1 MVAVYFDSSVLV
13 ASYLS
18 EEHSPAARR
27 AVAAA
32 RQIPYTLF
40 HQLEVPTA
48 FRLQVGRRHLTESEA
63 AAVLSQLEDDVA
75 AGRLLQVPLDLYAMF
90 ARGELLSARYA
101 SRYLARSLDI
111 LQVAAALELGCTRFV
126 TLDTRQA
133 RLAVACGLKT
143 VDLTRQKASSRR
155 G

>member
-1 MVAVYFDSSVLV
+1 VLV

-18 EEHSPAARR
+18 EEHSAAARR

-32 RQIPYTLF
+32 PQIPYTLF

-63 AAVLSQLEDDVA
+63 TAVLSQLEDDVA
-75 AGRLLQVPLDLYAMF
+75 AGRLSQMPLDLYAVF
-90 ARGELLSARYA
+90 ARADLLSARYA
-101 SRYLARSLDI
+101 TRYLARSLDI
-111 LQVAAALELGCTRFV
+111 LQVAVALELGCTRFI
-126 TLDTRQA
+126 TLDSRQA
-133 RLAVACGLKT
+133 RMARACGLKA
-143 VDLTRQKASSRR
+143 VNLAPRKAASRR

>member
-1 MVAVYFDSSVLV
+1 VVAVYFDSSVLV
-13 ASYLS
+13 ASYLN
-18 EEHSPAARR
+18 EERSAAARR
-27 AVAAA
+27 AVVAAP
-32 RQIPYTLF
+32 QIPYTLF
-40 HQLEVPTA
+40 HQLEVRTA

-75 AGRLLQVPLDLYAMF
+75 AGRLLQVPLDLYAMY

-133 RLAVACGLKT
+133 RLADSCGLKT
-143 VDLTRQKASSRR
+143 VDLTLQKPASRR
-155 G
+155 R

>member
-1 MVAVYFDSSVLV
+1 VVAAYFDSSVLI

-18 EEHSPAARR
+18 EEHSAAARR

-32 RQIPYTLF
+32 PQIPFTLL

-63 AAVLSQLEDDVA
+63 AAVLSQLEDDIA

-111 LQVAAALELGCTRFV
+111 LQVAVALELGCTRFV
-126 TLDTRQA
+126 TLDGRQA
-133 RLAVACGLKT
+133 QMARACGLKT
-143 VDLTRQKASSRR
+143 ADLASQKASSRR